1 MKVTIYW
8 EKKSTPNIRKKIRDR
23 LNIPFYMS
31 INGETQADIKDE
43 DIPDLMKLVDKG
55 FIRLRNKEF

>member
-1 MKVTIYW
+1 
-8 EKKSTPNIRKKIRDR
+8 
-23 LNIPFYMS
+23 MS

-55 FIRLRNKEF
+55 FIRLRNKEI